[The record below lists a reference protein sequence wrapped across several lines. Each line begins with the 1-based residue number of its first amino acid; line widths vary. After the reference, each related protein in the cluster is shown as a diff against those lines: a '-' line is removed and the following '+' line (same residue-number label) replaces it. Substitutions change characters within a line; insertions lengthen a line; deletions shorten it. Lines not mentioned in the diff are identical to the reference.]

1 MKKLICALLSVFLI
15 TPCMAN
21 IHIRSEAVEAVIKQ
35 KISNPDTQVA
45 ALAEYNAQIKN
56 AGGKNAGVPAA
67 GIWSVCTAAG
77 WDIKTAD
84 GKSKCTDFGNTLMK
98 YATWNFRAVCDK
110 DKFMVERGTGR
121 CIDNVFS
128 NKVLG
133 GIKVNKLIAN
143 GLAKEYARVK
153 YNDNNLV
160 CSKNIRQTKL
170 PPDDYVQCVSMD
182 KNMAYE
188 FRFDSVTATADPE
201 IDAGTE
207 AGVCKMFDTKYS
219 PSGIT
224 LDTAYSKGESWSAAC
239 ETTDAKICGKINES
253 MSRFGRSAKIGTTGS
268 RGNQRSACVINT
280 NAVTDASKLRTA
292 FGIDNQAFKKGG
304 IQLNATVAVK
314 TQVCD
319 YVRKTVKSPTIT
331 SCVCNDGFTKLYD
344 FSFITE
350 TDDVLTCTI
359 NGKPVDFVFDD
370 LTESNK
376 KVAAGGVQGMDC
388 MAAGGTYSGQRCIN
402 LDEAQCKLLASA
414 NIKNCPICKRVKYQ
428 NGVCS
433 LPSSADAENI
443 RKNTNIAL
451 IVGGAVVGVGVT
463 VMTGGAGVVV
473 VLTGIETV
481 GAAIELGAQLKIDA
495 IADEFLVKSNQCKSA
510 SCARTLIKNN
520 FQHLADS
527 QNDFSTP
534 EISAIDNEMARLANM
549 IPKNDDFW
557 AEMAL
562 SGLTM
567 ADNQSG
573 VFENWTPEQVWRAVG
588 ITLQMASIVTSVGK
602 WVGTK
607 TKTMVTKLSKSSE
620 VLKTKTENVV
630 DVVEHA
636 TDQRVLTAK
645 QTELQKKLGII
656 NRDAL
661 SDIDKEYYDLWKKYA
676 PRDQT
681 FDDFK
686 NMGTIEQ
693 VREWFK
699 GWRAMDESEA
709 PVLQIQR
716 ELQEEMH
723 SLYDQMSEI
732 SPLPEHYDNLGRTK
746 PEYAEN
752 EKRYLELYKRYDEL
766 HKQWLGAS
774 DAIDETNVYG
784 NYSTYDP
791 ILAKQLKKMNV
802 TEDSPLQDRVYA
814 INKINELVP
823 MGNANEVAYMRAE
836 QIKSIIDNSEE
847 LSKIRQGFET
857 ATLEE
862 KQRFAEQIYK
872 EMRKANGFTP
882 IWDEIAKV
890 ELVNDVNNS
899 AAGSHY
905 LGHITINT
913 ANAKENSFEG
923 FIDTLSHEIGH
934 AIDTANP
941 SASAIPAQVA
951 SAAKKAYVGSDEAY
965 DVYRATP
972 TEQLSFKTGAV
983 TKALN
988 RRDISKVANFDE
1000 FIAKS
1005 KEFPSVD
1012 FKFIDESGA
1021 ERYIFRDGFG
1031 EILKNVAEGKGKL
1044 KVLDWDNRLVDSF
1057 NIDEVSDV
1065 LLKDGYRLTQTED
1078 WEFIIEAF

>member
-1 MKKLICALLSVFLI
+1 MKRITWALLSLFMF
-15 TPCMAN
+15 TPCFAN
-21 IHIRSEAVEAVIKQ
+21 IHIRSESVESVIKQ
-35 KISNPDTQVA
+35 KISDTDAQVA
-45 ALAEYNAQIKN
+45 ALAEYNAQVENVGRNNGI
-56 AGGKNAGVPAA
+56 PAA
-67 GIWSVCTAAG
+67 GIWQVCKAAG
-77 WDIKTAD
+77 WDINTPD
-84 GKSKCTDFGNTLMK
+84 GESKCRDFGNTLMK
-98 YATWNFRAVCDK
+98 YANWQFRAVCDK

-188 FRFDSVTATADPE
+188 FRFDSVTATADSE

-268 RGNQRSACVINT
+268 RGNQRSACVIKT

-414 NIKNCPICKRVKYQ
+414 NIKNCPTCKRVKYQ
-428 NGVCS
+428 NGVCQ
-433 LPSSADAENI
+433 LPSGADAENVQ
-443 RKNTNIAL
+443 KNTNIAL
-451 IVGGAVVGVGVT
+451 IIGGAVVGVGVT
-463 VMTGGAGVVV
+463 VVTGGAGAVV

-510 SCARTLIKNN
+510 SCAQSLIKNN

-527 QNDFSTP
+527 QNDFSAP
-534 EISAIDNEMARLANM
+534 EISAIDSEMARLASL
-549 IPKNDDFW
+549 IPDNSDFW
-557 AEMAL
+557 ADMAINSL
-562 SGLTM
+562 DM

-573 VFENWTPEQVWRAVG
+573 MFDFSHWTPEQIWRAAG

-607 TKTMVTKLSKSSE
+607 TKTVVTKLSESTKVMKS
-620 VLKTKTENVV
+620 KTENVV

-636 TDQRVLTAK
+636 TEQRVLTAK
-645 QTELQKKLGII
+645 QTELQRKLNII
-656 NRDAL
+656 DRNKL

-676 PRDQT
+676 SRDQT

-693 VREWFK
+693 VREWSK
-699 GWRAMDESEA
+699 GWVALDEGGA
-709 PVLQIQR
+709 AGKAYR
-716 ELQEEMH
+716 ELREEQAWLYEEMNKFQ
-723 SLYDQMSEI
+723 LNRDEYFDFA
-732 SPLPEHYDNLGRTK
+732 GRWKNPKDEQEYFMIRDRYYKTK
-746 PEYAEN
+746 
-752 EKRYLELYKRYDEL
+752 
-766 HKQWLGAS
+766 
-774 DAIDETNVYG
+774 ETADKIFETRTFG

-791 ILAKQLKKMNV
+791 VLAKQLKKMSV
-802 TEDSPLQDRVYA
+802 TKDSPLQDRVYA

-857 ATLEE
+857 ATMEE

-882 IWDEIAKV
+882 RWDEIAKV

-899 AAGSHY
+899 GAGSY
-905 LGHITINT
+905 YRGHITINT

-951 SAAKKAYVGSDEAY
+951 SAAKKAYVESGEVY
-965 DVYRATP
+965 DVYRTNP

-988 RRDISKVANFDE
+988 RRDVSKVANFDE

-1005 KEFPSVD
+1005 KEFPSVS
-1012 FKFIDESGA
+1012 FKFVDESGA
-1021 ERYIFRDGFG
+1021 ETYVLNYNLN
-1031 EILKNVAEGKGKL
+1031 ETLTNLAEGKGKL
-1044 KVLDWDNRLVDSF
+1044 KVHDFDNRLVDSF
-1057 NIDEVSDV
+1057 NIDEVSDA